1 VNETATKI
9 AVETAHEPKF
19 LIEWSSPWREF
30 FSAIGP
36 ALGKSP
42 KRLAGEAPTGIFPYS
57 GMLLGWIF
65 EAALLIALIVLPAK
79 LASMR
84 PYQPPPLPK
93 YDVIYYSGDE
103 LPQTED
109 LGGAK
114 AGHSGQAG
122 GKEAFHRTQVIR
134 VARGDELR
142 EKVVDAPKL
151 NLPETNSAVA
161 NLLAYKAIP
170 GPAPAEGLK
179 PSLRAPA
186 LEQNVAGPAPEIE
199 REKLHSA
206 PAMAAAV
213 VPPSPSGPERDL
225 PKVHIPGSQTVTVVP
240 PPVSAPEEIN
250 SSRARL
256 TLPPRVVAP
265 PPAQIADQGFTKG
278 PGFGAGDLQ
287 KQIVPPPVQVSSSGN
302 GRSMGGLGTSNVVAP
317 PVAVNGVSGER
328 SAIAGLG
335 TAGVVPP
342 PVQVGSGSIN
352 SKGML
357 GLRGGT
363 AVVPPPMEI
372 SRDASIS
379 GHGRG
384 NRGNGFGGPFDVGSV
399 TAPPSNAGGS
409 TAGSGV
415 VLSSQPGSKVG
426 VPGSGGAGA
435 LALSPAGG
443 LKPGLG
449 GPGGG
454 TGIAQGEGSGAGI
467 TGKGT
472 GAANTGNGAGADLTA
487 RNGVSPFPG
496 PGGAG
501 TGNVSKPPMPG
512 VSVHGG
518 SNVITLPSFGGGA
531 DPPASPGRSSTM
543 AANMGPDITVV
554 GTSRSGGAFNFYGT
568 LKGDKV
574 YTIYIDTALGTAVL
588 EYADP
593 TSATRP
599 YGEDLKAPMP
609 LRSELPANLQRSR
622 LVISCVLD
630 RSGLLRKAQVLQY
643 ANRATSDKVIAALSS
658 WKFRPAFRGEQ
669 PVEVDAIL
677 GFDIDTR

>member
-1 VNETATKI
+1 MNDELKLLV
-9 AVETAHEPKF
+9 
-19 LIEWSSPWREF
+19 EWSSPWREF
-30 FSAIGP
+30 VTAIGP

-42 KRLAGEAPTGIFPYS
+42 KRLAGEARTELFPYE
-57 GMLLGWIF
+57 GMLLGWAL
-65 EAALLIALIVLPAK
+65 EAFLLVAAIVLPAK
-79 LASMR
+79 IAFLR

-114 AGHSGQAG
+114 AGSRGQAG

-134 VARGDELR
+134 VARGETLR

-151 NLPETNSAVA
+151 NLPESNSAVA
-161 NLLAYKAIP
+161 NLLAYKPIP

-186 LEQNVAGPAPEIE
+186 LQDNAAGPAPDVE
-199 REKLHSA
+199 REKLRSA
-206 PAMAAAV
+206 PAMVAAV
-213 VPPSPSGPERDL
+213 VPPSPSGPQRDFAT
-225 PKVHIPGSQTVTVVP
+225 VHIPGSQMIAVVP
-240 PPVSAPEEIN
+240 PPVSAPERMTD
-250 SSRARL
+250 SHAKL
-256 TLPPRVVAP
+256 TLPAKVVSP
-265 PPAQIADQGFTKG
+265 PPTQITNQGFAKG
-278 PGFGAGDLQ
+278 PGFGTGDLQ
-287 KQIVPPPVQVSSSGN
+287 RQIVPPPVQVSGGSEN
-302 GRSMGGLGTSNVVAP
+302 GRSLGGLGTSNVVAP
-317 PVAVNGVSGER
+317 PVAINGAVGER
-328 SAIAGLG
+328 STIASLG
-335 TAGVVPP
+335 RPGVVPP
-342 PVQVGSGSIN
+342 PVQVGGSSLHSQGMSG
-352 SKGML
+352 L
-357 GLRGGT
+357 HGGSS
-363 AVVPPPMEI
+363 VVPPPADV
-372 SRDASIS
+372 SGDASLS

-384 NRGNGFGGPFDVGSV
+384 SRGNGFGSPLDVGSV
-399 TAPPSNAGGS
+399 AAPPSNTGGS
-409 TAGSGV
+409 VAGNGI

-426 VPGSGGAGA
+426 VPGSAGAGS

-454 TGIAQGEGSGAGI
+454 SAIAQGEGSGAAI

-472 GAANTGNGAGADLTA
+472 GAANAGSGPGADLNA
-487 RNGVSPFPG
+487 RNGISPFPG
-496 PGGAG
+496 SGGAG
-501 TGNVSKPPMPG
+501 TGNVGKPAMPG

-518 SNVITLPSFGGGA
+518 SNIITLPSFGGDA
-531 DPPASPGRSSTM
+531 DPPANPSRSSTI
-543 AANMGPDITVV
+543 AANAGPDITVV
-554 GTSRSGGAFNFYGT
+554 GTSRSGGAFNFYGA

-574 YTIYIDTALGTAVL
+574 YTIYIDTVLGTAVL

-593 TSATRP
+593 TSLAHP

-609 LRSELPANLQRSR
+609 IRAELPANLHRSR

-630 RSGLLRKAQVLQY
+630 RSGLVRKPQVLQY
-643 ANRATSDKVIAALSS
+643 ANRETSAKVVAALSN

-669 PVEVDAIL
+669 PVEVNAIL